1 MQSEDYLDRHYI
13 GIRKQSETER
23 VCCYEFICTEYRRIG
38 TKRLEQ
44 LGYVTGA
51 FQIDKQT
58 GTTELVHPMP
68 GDESL
73 SVASL
78 LHNIPNANAR
88 TIISPGPAVVEQASR
103 KGRGT

>member
-58 GTTELVHPMP
+58 GITELVHPMP

-73 SVASL
+73 SAFNRASYKIHRCWL
-78 LHNIPNANAR
+78 GGELPNTDQYCA
-88 TIISPGPAVVEQASR
+88 G
-103 KGRGT
+103 

>member
-1 MQSEDYLDRHYI
+1 MQPEDYLDRHYI
-13 GIRKQSETER
+13 GIRKQSETEQ
-23 VCCYEFICTEYRRIG
+23 VCYYEFICTEYRRVG

-44 LGYVTGA
+44 LGHVMGT

-73 SVASL
+73 SAFNRSSYKIHKRWL
-78 LHNIPNANAR
+78 AGELPNSEEYCA
-88 TIISPGPAVVEQASR
+88 G
-103 KGRGT
+103 